1 MKLFENIS
9 DAELARKI
17 KAGEKNAYQE
27 LFERY
32 APRIYQF
39 SLSYLKNNADAEEL
53 VQDVFLKIWEKRDML
68 DDSKNI
74 KSFIF
79 KVAINTIYDFIRHKN
94 IENAFNDYTRASVEP
109 NSDNTWHTV
118 IYDEMQENLQRLV
131 AQLPAQQQK
140 IFRLSKE
147 EGLTSEE
154 IAVKLNLS
162 KRTVDNH
169 IYRAVSFLKE
179 HFKGESFI
187 SALFLYL
194 ICG

>member
-1 MKLFENIS
+1 LKLFENITDS
-9 DAELARKI
+9 ELARKI
-17 KAGEKNAYQE
+17 NAGEKNAYQE

-39 SLSYLKNNADAEEL
+39 SLSYLKNKSDAEEL

-68 DDSKNI
+68 DESKNI

-79 KVAINTIYDFIRHKN
+79 KVAVNTIYDFIRHKN
-94 IENAFNDYTRASVEP
+94 IENAFNDFTRANFET

-118 IYDEMQENLQRLV
+118 IYDEMQENLQKLV
-131 AQLPAQQQK
+131 AQLPGQQQK
-140 IFRLSKE
+140 IFQLSKE

-154 IAVKLNLS
+154 IAAKLNLS
-162 KRTVDNH
+162 KRTVENH
-169 IYRAVSFLKE
+169 LFRAVSFLKE
-179 HFKGESFI
+179 HFKRDSFI
-187 SALFLYL
+187 SALFFYL

>member
-9 DAELARKI
+9 DSELARKI
-17 KAGEKNAYQE
+17 KGGEKNAYQE

-68 DDSKNI
+68 DESKNI

-79 KVAINTIYDFIRHKN
+79 KVAVNTIYDFIRHKN
-94 IENAFNDYTRASVEP
+94 IENAFNDYTRANFET
-109 NSDNTWHTV
+109 NSDNTWHMV
-118 IYDEMQENLQRLV
+118 IYDEMQENLQKLV
-131 AQLPAQQQK
+131 AQLPGQQQK
-140 IFRLSKE
+140 IFQLSKE

-169 IYRAVSFLKE
+169 LYRAVSFLKE
-179 HFKGESFI
+179 HFKKESFI
-187 SALFLYL
+187 SVLFFYL
-194 ICG
+194 VCG